1 MFDKEYDGLIWF
13 VIGLMCFSMYLY
25 GGISM
30 EGRVQRQAVKANVAY
45 WTVDESGFTKFHW
58 ITE

>member
-1 MFDKEYDGLIWF
+1 MDMRDSSFLLAA
-13 VIGLMCFSMYLY
+13 VIAMSGMWIF

-30 EGRVQRQAVKANVAY
+30 EGRMQKQAVKANVAY
-45 WTVDESGFTKFHW
+45 WTVDENGISKFHW

>member
-1 MFDKEYDGLIWF
+1 MRDSSFLLAA
-13 VIGLMCFSMYLY
+13 VIAMSGMWIF

-30 EGRVQRQAVKANVAY
+30 EGRMQKQAVKANVAY
-45 WTVDESGFTKFHW
+45 WTVDENGISKFHW